1 MPTIADYLTELGSNL
16 RDRLSAINTKLRA
29 KGQTDAKSFDEVP
42 ALIEAITT
50 GIDTTITSNAAS
62 SSDIRIG
69 KKAYVNGS
77 LVTGSMSTVN
87 VPTPTVNVN
96 SNGVVTASATQSA
109 GYTSGGSKTSNS
121 VILSET
127 HCSTFLEE
135 NIADGVMIFGK
146 TGTRGVKYCT
156 TTDIAISGADGSI
169 HSFILNFDADN
180 ELTLSKKSS
189 RIKYVML
196 MYNNN
201 SMTNYE
207 DGYVTTLFMS
217 RSGDDDSGTVSVMLQ
232 MGSSMMLFT
241 NSEGYVPYISQY
253 NNKITF
259 NTAAD
264 IKIDTAAVYLA
275 YIIYE

>member
-1 MPTIADYLTELGSNL
+1 MTTIAEYLTNLGT
-16 RDRLSAINTKLRA
+16 RLSSKLDAINAKLVA
-29 KGQTDAKSFDEVP
+29 KGQSRATNLDGVP
-42 ALIEAITT
+42 ALIEAINT
-50 GIDTTITSNAAS
+50 GIDTTISSNAAS
-62 SSDIRIG
+62 ASDIRSG

-77 LVTGSMSTVN
+77 LLTGSMSTVS
-87 VPTPTVNVN
+87 VPTPSVNVT
-96 SNGVVTASATQSA
+96 SSGVVTASATQSA

-135 NIADGVMIFGK
+135 NIADGVTIFGK

-232 MGSSMMLFT
+232 IGSSMMLFT
-241 NSEGYVPYISQY
+241 NSKGYVPYISKY